1 MRNHLLVAALLIA
14 VSLPALANQAP
25 AGLNA
30 IKVDGL
36 TEAYLKP
43 GTDLARYGKLV
54 IDPIKVDVTRAAR
67 APQLD
72 AADIKH
78 AQRYFTEKLTEA
90 LGAKAQGTVTGTG
103 TGLRLK
109 ITVTEYQPNRQ
120 MQARTDAGGSISRVI
135 AVGRAGFTA
144 ELVDE
149 ATGQTVALFR
159 DIDEGAPLGAN
170 SNINTQYGDA
180 DQIMRAWARQI
191 AQQVGAAKAG

>member
-1 MRNHLLVAALLIA
+1 MRTHLLVAALLLS

-25 AGLNA
+25 AGLDA

-36 TEAYLKP
+36 AEAYLKP
-43 GTDLARYGKLV
+43 GADLARYGKLV

-78 AQRYFTEKLTEA
+78 AQGYFTEKLTEA
-90 LGAKAQGTVTGTG
+90 LGAKIQGGG
-103 TGLRLK
+103 AGLRLK

-120 MQARTDAGGSISRVI
+120 MQARTDAGGAISRVI

-159 DIDEGAPLGAN
+159 DLDEGMPLGSN
-170 SNINTQYGDA
+170 TNINTQYGDA
-180 DQIMRAWARQI
+180 DHIMRTWARQI
-191 AQQVGAAKAG
+191 SQQVGTKG

>member
-1 MRNHLLVAALLIA
+1 MRTHLLVTSLLLS

-25 AGLNA
+25 AGLTA
-30 IKVDGL
+30 IKVDGI

-54 IDPIKVDVTRAAR
+54 IDPIKVEVTREAR

-72 AADIKH
+72 AADVKH
-78 AQRYFTEKLTEA
+78 AQSYFTEKLTEA
-90 LGAKAQGTVTGTG
+90 LGAKAQSSGGTA
-103 TGLRLK
+103 LRLR

-149 ATGQTVALFR
+149 ASGQIVALFR
-159 DIDEGAPLGAN
+159 DLDEGAPLGAN

-180 DQIMRAWARQI
+180 DQIMRTWARQI
-191 AQQVGAAKAG
+191 SQQVGVKAG